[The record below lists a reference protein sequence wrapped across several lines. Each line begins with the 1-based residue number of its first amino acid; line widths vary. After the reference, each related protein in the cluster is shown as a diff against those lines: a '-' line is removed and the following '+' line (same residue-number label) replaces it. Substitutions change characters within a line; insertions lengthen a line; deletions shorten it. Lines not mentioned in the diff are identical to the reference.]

1 MFYVLMVM
9 MAIGVHTFVKTHQ
22 TMCFKWVFIL
32 CKLYIN
38 KDDSLK
44 NKNTTSYPKHA
55 QDSY

>member
-9 MAIGVHTFVKTHQ
+9 MVIGVYTFVKTHQ
-22 TMCFKWVFIL
+22 TMYFKWVFIL
-32 CKLYIN
+32 HKLYIN

-44 NKNTTSYPKHA
+44 NKNTISYPKHA